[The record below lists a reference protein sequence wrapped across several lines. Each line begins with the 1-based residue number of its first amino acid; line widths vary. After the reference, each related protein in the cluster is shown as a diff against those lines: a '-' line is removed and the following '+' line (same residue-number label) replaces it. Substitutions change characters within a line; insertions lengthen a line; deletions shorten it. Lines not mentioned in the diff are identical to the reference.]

1 MGILLVV
8 EEDAS
13 SVGVPH
19 PPLLVEEQSAID
31 VVCLASN
38 EGGVL

>member
-8 EEDAS
+8 EEDAAL
-13 SVGVPH
+13 VRVPG
-19 PPLLVEEQSAID
+19 PTLLVEEQSAID